1 MQDCGTG
8 KTAFY
13 LTLPQVVE
21 NQGKG
26 GSPQHHQHR
35 RYADYC
41 GHDID
46 GTPVFLA
53 LYAGHGE
60 REAHQRKD
68 DVADRP
74 DYAYTI
80 LQGDFQKYRDKGC
93 QQQQA
98 DNQRRQTE
106 LLKF

>member
-1 MQDCGTG
+1 MSIWQFPDPVLLQD
-8 KTAFY
+8 
-13 LTLPQVVE
+13 VE

-26 GSPQHHQHR
+26 DNPQHHQHQCH
-35 RYADYC
+35 ADDR
-41 GHDID
+41 GHDVD
-46 GTPVFLA
+46 GAPAFLA
-53 LYAGHGE
+53 FYTDH
-60 REAHQRKD
+60 REQEARQRKD